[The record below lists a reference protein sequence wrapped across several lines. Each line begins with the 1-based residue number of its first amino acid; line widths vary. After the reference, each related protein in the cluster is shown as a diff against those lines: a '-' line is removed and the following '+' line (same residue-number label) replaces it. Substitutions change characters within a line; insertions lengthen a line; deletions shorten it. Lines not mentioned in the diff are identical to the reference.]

1 MGSWNIW
8 RGPASCGAQAVYA
21 AESPLPL
28 RVRRYGPHVGRPARR
43 GTGDY
48 PANEGIGPAQA
59 NGRSADRHTRACG
72 GTHANQLAFTI
83 CDVTLVDKTPAGAC
97 E

>member
-1 MGSWNIW
+1 MEGT
-8 RGPASCGAQAVYA
+8 RASGAQAVYA
-21 AESPLPL
+21 VESPLPL

-43 GTGDY
+43 GTGDFL
-48 PANEGIGPAQA
+48 ANEGIGPAQA
-59 NGRSADRHTRACG
+59 NGRSVDRHTRACG

-83 CDVTLVDKTPAGAC
+83 CDVTLVDKTPAGEC